1 MAFGFFTRTGR
12 SVGLA
17 FLLAVSS
24 LVLVAVESPQ
34 AVSAS
39 TGCTSGS
46 VSTTT
51 EIGRNYLGESDEFF
65 SAPRVSSDRKLH
77 RYTKVTFT
85 SNGVSDASCTW
96 VAPAGVTTGQ
106 VLAVGG
112 GGAGGTY
119 FGGGGG
125 GGAMYLNKLPVITP
139 GQSYA
144 ITVGI
149 GGASVPISCIPNCNG
164 GNGHASQIENIG
176 WAGGG
181 SGGGGNTNESLGSYE
196 CTSTDANNNSV
207 ACGGGGG
214 AAAPIEGGQLAQN
227 WPTSHG
233 VPFGAAVGTMYYQ
246 GGGSQKLAV
255 TEAGGDGGVGIAD
268 SYILN
273 TATALEYLSGG
284 GGGAGHTYANG
295 KWGSG
300 DSLTCGTDWMFNCAL
315 GASGWRMPFY
325 PDSVSMSP
333 FGGGGGGLFINAKP
347 TRGSRLQGVFSF
359 SSSQFKF
366 PTVPSLVTSSGGA
379 SASYNPLTA
388 SGTAATAGLAN
399 YGGGGGAGG
408 GILATDGT
416 ITSDET
422 LSRGGNG
429 GSGVVSILYYERPEI
444 SGGQSTLTTSFG
456 VAASTEAFSAAKGN
470 LPITQDMTLSS
481 TPTYT
486 WSVTNTSGS
495 ALSGVSVDSNGVV
508 TVAADKTVGIYEALV
523 KATDGIGS
531 VTSVPLTIEVTRR
544 LQTPLYFFITTA
556 PVNPHIGAPI
566 YQPWVNGGSSTRS
579 KQITI
584 DPSSSSVCSIT
595 NNTVSQYWVTGKVSF
610 IGIGNCILNVEQPG
624 DANYEAA
631 HLSQTVVVTPRDD
644 QTPLA
649 FTSTAPV
656 NHHVGGTP
664 YTVKVSGGSSSK
676 SRIISIDETSS
687 TVCSISGTTSG
698 SAVTFTEVGDCII
711 NVDQAGDYNYNSAHA
726 SQTVTVTARSSQAA
740 LSVTTPTGAY
750 VGLDFIPVVSGGSGD
765 GQVTISLASY
775 SSPYCS
781 ISGVG
786 TDVVITALA
795 VGSCVMLVN
804 KAADY
809 NYDAATEITQLFMI
823 YETRSLAVD
832 VGSYQKVYQYSGT
845 TIDVL
850 PTVKV
855 NGSFSVSYDMRISDE
870 TSKIS
875 GQPICNLTSKYDL
888 HITGIGTCKFFAIDS
903 DNRYFYSQ
911 SPMQT
916 IYVVAPGDTTL
927 PTVTSV
933 AGFRDGVYSTGQK
946 ISILVTMSERVIVT
960 GTPRI
965 QLNTGVSGRYA
976 NYVSGNYANT
986 LLFEYT
992 AQAGDQTSDLDYA
1005 NVSALQLNGGSIDD
1019 FSANSADITLASPG
1033 SARSLGYAS
1042 SIGVNP
1048 AATTTSTTTST
1059 TTTTVPIPTGL
1070 TPTFSN
1076 AVPTLDGFTF
1086 TITNF
1091 SADYTYFLSVS
1102 RGSISRTNEV
1112 VTVTGVDPGE
1122 AVGVLVIT
1130 DRSGYAQSDSSL
1142 TAAAAATTTT
1152 TSTSTT
1158 TTTTTLSPTTTVVQ
1172 STTTSSVAPEDST
1185 TTTVAGISQVTTT
1198 TIAGV
1203 STTVAP
1209 KSGNVAES
1217 SPTIIVSAPSGS
1229 GGVATIV
1236 AFVAPVVTRVLP
1248 IGKSTTIKSLATYFK
1263 LVAPSGAK
1271 LSARIASSSGKICR
1285 IVSTSVKALKKGTCT
1300 LSITMK
1306 PKKGKSLTKSGK
1318 ILVK

>member
-1 MAFGFFTRTGR
+1 MVSGSFSRNGG
-12 SVGLA
+12 SIGLA
-17 FLLAVSS
+17 FVLAVSS

-51 EIGRNYLGESDEFF
+51 EIGRNYLGESDEFV

-149 GGASVPISCIPNCNG
+149 GGASVPISCLPNCNG

-196 CTSTDANNNSV
+196 CTSTDANNTSV

-227 WPTSHG
+227 RPTSHG

-273 TATALEYLSGG
+273 TSTALEYLSGG
-284 GGGAGHTYANG
+284 GGGAGYTNANG

-325 PDSVSMSP
+325 PDSVSISP

-416 ITSDET
+416 ITPDAT

-429 GSGVVSILYYERPEI
+429 GSGVVSIIYYERPEI

-456 VAASTEAFSAAKGN
+456 VAASTEAFTAANGN
-470 LPITQDMTLSS
+470 LPITQDMSLSS

-495 ALSGVSVDSNGVV
+495 ALSGVSVDSSGVV
-508 TVAADKTVGIYEALV
+508 SVAADKTVGIYEAVV

-531 VTSVPLTIEVTRR
+531 TTSVPLTIEVTRR
-544 LQTPLYFFITTA
+544 LQTPLYFFFTTA

-584 DPSSSSVCSIT
+584 DPSSTSVCSIT
-595 NNTVSQYWVTGKVSF
+595 GNNLSRYSVTGKVSF
-610 IGIGNCILNVEQPG
+610 IGVGNCIQNVEQPG

-631 HLSQTVVVTPRDD
+631 RLSQTVIVTPRDD

-664 YTVKVSGGSSSK
+664 YTVTVSGGSSSK

-687 TVCSISGTTSG
+687 AVCSISGTTSG
-698 SAVTFTEVGDCII
+698 SAVTFAEVGDCII

-750 VGLDFIPVVSGGSGD
+750 VGLDFIPLVSGGSGD
-765 GQVTISLASY
+765 GQVTISIASY
-775 SSPYCS
+775 SAPYCS

-786 TDVVITALA
+786 TDVVVTALA

-809 NYDAATEITQLFMI
+809 NYDEATEITQLFMI
-823 YETRSLAVD
+823 YATRSLV
-832 VGSYQKVYQYSGT
+832 VNSGSFQKVYQYSGT
-845 TIDVL
+845 TLDVL
-850 PTVKV
+850 PTVTI
-855 NGSFSVSYDMRISDE
+855 NGSFSPSYDMRISDE
-870 TSKIS
+870 TTKIS

-888 HITGIGTCKFFAIDS
+888 HITGIGTCKFFAIDT
-903 DNRYFYSQ
+903 DNQYFYSQ

-916 IYVVAPGDTTL
+916 IYVVAPGDSMR

-933 AGFRDGVYSTGQK
+933 GGFSNGIFTTGQK
-946 ISILVTMSERVIVT
+946 ISILVTMSEGVIVT
-960 GTPRI
+960 GTPR
-965 QLNTGVSGRYA
+965 LHLDTGASGRYA
-976 NYVSGNYANT
+976 NYVSGSYGNT
-986 LLFEYT
+986 LIFEYT
-992 AQAGDQTSDLDYA
+992 AQTGDEITDLDY
-1005 NVSALQLNGGSIDD
+1005 VGTSSLQLNGGTIAD
-1019 FSANSADITLASPG
+1019 FSDNAIVATLPSPG
-1033 SARSLGYAS
+1033 SVGSLGHAS
-1042 SIGVNP
+1042 NIGVNP
-1048 AATTTSTTTST
+1048 AATTTTSTTST
-1059 TTTTVPIPTGL
+1059 TTTTVPILAGL
-1070 TPTFSN
+1070 TPTFSD
-1076 AVPTLDGFTF
+1076 AVPTLDGFMF
-1086 TITNF
+1086 TITNY
-1091 SADYTYFLSVS
+1091 SADYTYFLAVS

-1122 AVGVLVIT
+1122 TVGVLVLT
-1130 DRSGYAQSDSSL
+1130 DRSGHSQSNSSL
-1142 TAAAAATTTT
+1142 TAAAATTTT
-1152 TSTSTT
+1152 TTSTT
-1158 TTTTTLSPTTTVVQ
+1158 TTTTT
-1172 STTTSSVAPEDST
+1172 
-1185 TTTVAGISQVTTT
+1185 TTTVAQSNTTST
-1198 TIAGV
+1198 VAPEV
-1203 STTVAP
+1203 STTAAPASVAAA
-1209 KSGNVAES
+1209 GAT
-1217 SPTIIVSAPSGS
+1217 PTVIFSAPSGTS
-1229 GGVATIV
+1229 GLATIV
-1236 AFVAPVVTRVLP
+1236 AFNAPVTKYMMKV
-1248 IGKSTTIKSLATYFK
+1248 GKSTSFKSLATNLK
-1263 LVAPSGAK
+1263 LVVPSGAK
-1271 LSARIASSSGKICR
+1271 LSARVSSSASKICR
-1285 IVSTSVKALKKGTCT
+1285 VSGSSVKALKRGFCS

-1306 PKKGKSLTKSGK
+1306 PKKGKSSTKSGK

>member
-1 MAFGFFTRTGR
+1 MGFLHHSRRTG
-12 SVGLA
+12 SIGLA
-17 FLLAVSS
+17 ILLVLSS
-24 LVLVAVESPQ
+24 LVMVAVEAPQ
-34 AVSAS
+34 IVSAS

-46 VSTTT
+46 VATTT
-51 EIGRNYLGESDEFF
+51 EIGRNYLGESDEFV

-227 WPTSHG
+227 RPTSHG
-233 VPFGAAVGTMYYQ
+233 VPFGAAIGTMYYQ

-255 TEAGGDGGVGIAD
+255 TEAGGDGGIGIAD
-268 SYILN
+268 SYILD
-273 TATALEYLSGG
+273 TSAESEYLSGG
-284 GGGAGHTYANG
+284 GGGAGYTDANG
-295 KWGSG
+295 QWGSG
-300 DSLTCGTDWMFNCAL
+300 SALTCGTIWSVNCAL

-325 PDSVSMSP
+325 PESVSMSTY
-333 FGGGGGGLFINAKP
+333 GGGGGGLYINTKP
-347 TRGSRLQGVFSF
+347 SSCNRCAGVYSYR
-359 SSSQFKF
+359 SGTFKF
-366 PTVPSLVTSSGGA
+366 PTVPSEVTSSGGT
-379 SASYNPLTA
+379 SASYSILTS
-388 SGTAATAGLAN
+388 SGTPATSGLAH

-408 GILATDGT
+408 GTMATDRT
-416 ITSDET
+416 ISADAT

-429 GSGVVSILYYERPEI
+429 GSGVVSIIYYERPEI

-456 VAASTEAFSAAKGN
+456 VAASTEPFTAAKGN

-531 VTSVPLTIEVTRR
+531 VTSVPLTIEVTKR

-579 KQITI
+579 KQITV
-584 DPSSSSVCSIT
+584 DPSSSSVCSIA
-595 NNTVSQYWVTGKVSF
+595 NNNLSQYSVTGKVSF

-631 HLSQTVVVTPRDD
+631 RLSQTVVVTPRDD

-656 NHHVGGTP
+656 NHHVGGTA
-664 YTVKVSGGSSSK
+664 YTVTVSGGSSSK
-676 SRIISIDETSS
+676 SRIISIDEMSS
-687 TVCSISGTTSG
+687 SVCSISGTTSG
-698 SAVTFTEVGDCII
+698 SSVTFTEIGDCII
-711 NVDQAGDYNYNSAHA
+711 NVDQAGDYYYNSAHA

-781 ISGVG
+781 ITGVG

-823 YETRSLAVD
+823 YATRSLV
-832 VGSYQKVYQYSGT
+832 VNSGSFQKVYQYSGT
-845 TIDVL
+845 TLDVL
-850 PTVKV
+850 PTVTI
-855 NGSFSVSYDMRISDE
+855 NGSFSPSYDMRISNE
-870 TSKIS
+870 TTKIS

-888 HITGIGTCKFFAIDS
+888 HITGIGTCKFFAIDT
-903 DNRYFYSQ
+903 DNQYFYSQ

-916 IYVVAPGDTTL
+916 IYVVAPGDSMR

-933 AGFRDGVYSTGQK
+933 VGFSNGIFTTGQK
-946 ISILVTMSERVIVT
+946 ISIVVTMSERVIVT

-965 QLNTGVSGRYA
+965 HLNTGASGRYA

-1005 NVSALQLNGGSIDD
+1005 SVSALQLNGGSIDD
-1019 FSANSADITLASPG
+1019 FSANSADITLVSPG
-1033 SARSLGYAS
+1033 SAGSLGYAS

-1076 AVPTLDGFTF
+1076 AVPTIDGFTF
-1086 TITNF
+1086 TITNY

-1122 AVGVLVIT
+1122 TVGVLVLT
-1130 DRSGYAQSDSSL
+1130 DRTGYTQSDNSL
-1142 TAAAAATTTT
+1142 TAAAATTTT
-1152 TSTSTT
+1152 TTTS
-1158 TTTTTLSPTTTVVQ
+1158 LSPTTTVVR
-1172 STTTSSVAPEDST
+1172 SNTTSTVAPE
-1185 TTTVAGISQVTTT
+1185 VSQ
-1198 TIAGV
+1198 
-1203 STTVAP
+1203 TTVAP
-1209 KSGNVAES
+1209 KSGSATES
-1217 SPTIIVSAPSGS
+1217 SPTAIVSAPSGT
-1229 GGVATIV
+1229 GGMATVV
-1236 AFVAPVVTRVLP
+1236 AFVAPVATRVLL
-1248 IGKSTTIKSLATYFK
+1248 IGKSTTIKSLATYLK
-1263 LVAPSGAK
+1263 LVVPSGAK
-1271 LSARIASSSGKICR
+1271 LSARIANSSGKICR
-1285 IVSTSVKALKKGTCT
+1285 VVSTSVKALKKGTCT

-1306 PKKGKSLTKSGK
+1306 PKKGKSITKSGK

>member
-1 MAFGFFTRTGR
+1 MVSGSFSRNGG
-12 SVGLA
+12 SIGLA
-17 FLLAVSS
+17 FVLAVSS

-51 EIGRNYLGESDEFF
+51 EIGRNYLGESDEFV

-149 GGASVPISCIPNCNG
+149 GGASVPISCLPNCNG

-196 CTSTDANNNSV
+196 CTSTDANNTSV

-227 WPTSHG
+227 RPTSHG

-273 TATALEYLSGG
+273 TSTALEYLSGG
-284 GGGAGHTYANG
+284 GGGAGYTNANG

-325 PDSVSMSP
+325 PDSVSISP

-416 ITSDET
+416 ITSDAT

-429 GSGVVSILYYERPEI
+429 GSGVVSIIYYERPEI

-470 LPITQDMTLSS
+470 LPITQDMSLSS

-495 ALSGVSVDSNGVV
+495 ALSGISVDSSGVV
-508 TVAADKTVGIYEALV
+508 SVAADKTVGIYEAVV

-531 VTSVPLTIEVTRR
+531 TTSVPLTIEVTKR
-544 LQTPLYFFITTA
+544 LQTPLYFFFTTA

-584 DPSSSSVCSIT
+584 DPSSTSVCSIT
-595 NNTVSQYWVTGKVSF
+595 GNNLSQYSVTGKVSF
-610 IGIGNCILNVEQPG
+610 IGVGNCILNVEQPG

-631 HLSQTVVVTPRDD
+631 RLSQTVVVTPRDD

-664 YTVKVSGGSSSK
+664 YTVTVSGGSSSK

-809 NYDAATEITQLFMI
+809 NYDAASEVTRLFMI

-832 VGSYQKVYQYSGT
+832 VDSYQKVYQYLGT

-850 PTVKV
+850 PTVKID
-855 NGSFSVSYDMRISDE
+855 GSFSPSYDMRISDE
-870 TSKIS
+870 TTKIS

-888 HITGIGTCKFFAIDS
+888 HITGVGTCKFFAIDT

-965 QLNTGVSGRYA
+965 QLNTGASGRYA
-976 NYVSGNYANT
+976 NYVSGNYADT

-1019 FSANSADITLASPG
+1019 FSANSAVITLVSPG
-1033 SARSLGYAS
+1033 SAGSLGYAS

-1048 AATTTSTTTST
+1048 AAATTTTTTST
-1059 TTTTVPIPTGL
+1059 TTTTVPVASGL

-1076 AVPTLDGFTF
+1076 AVPLVDGFTF
-1086 TITNF
+1086 IITNF
-1091 SADYTYFLSVS
+1091 SADYTYFLAVS

-1122 AVGVLVIT
+1122 TVGVLVIT
-1130 DRSGYAQSDSSL
+1130 DRIGYAQSDSSL
-1142 TAAAAATTTT
+1142 TAAAA
-1152 TSTSTT
+1152 T

-1172 STTTSSVAPEDST
+1172 STTTSSVAPEVST

-1209 KSGNVAES
+1209 TSGSVAES
-1217 SPTIIVSAPSGS
+1217 SPAIIVSAPSGS

-1236 AFVAPVVTRVLP
+1236 AFVAPVVTRVLL

-1263 LVAPSGAK
+1263 LVVPSGAK

>member
-1 MAFGFFTRTGR
+1 MAFGSFSRTGR

-17 FLLAVSS
+17 VVLVLSS
-24 LVLVAVESPQ
+24 LVMVAVESPQ
-34 AVSAS
+34 PVSAS

-51 EIGRNYLGESDEFF
+51 EIGRNYLGESDEFV

-125 GGAMYLNKLPVITP
+125 GGAMYFNKLPVITP

-164 GNGHASQIENIG
+164 GNGHASEIENIG

-181 SGGGGNTNESLGSYE
+181 TGGGGNTTDSVGSYE
-196 CTSTDANNNSV
+196 CLSADENNNSV
-207 ACGGGGG
+207 ACGAGGG
-214 AAAPIEGGQLAQN
+214 AAAPIEGGQIAQN
-227 WPTSHG
+227 RPTLHG
-233 VPFGAAVGTMYYQ
+233 SPFGAAVGTMYYQ

-255 TEAGGDGGVGIAD
+255 TEAGGDGGVGLAD
-268 SYILN
+268 SYILDTS
-273 TATALEYLSGG
+273 TASEYLSGG
-284 GGGAGHTYANG
+284 GGGAGYTYANS
-295 KWGSG
+295 KWGS
-300 DSLTCGTDWMFNCAL
+300 SRVLTCGTDWMFNCAL

-325 PDSVSMSP
+325 PDSVSISP
-333 FGGGGGGLFINAKP
+333 YGGGGGGLFINAKP

-388 SGTAATAGLAN
+388 SGTSATAGLAN

-416 ITSDET
+416 ITSDAT

-429 GSGVVSILYYERPEI
+429 GSGVVSIIYYERPEV
-444 SGGQSTLTTSFG
+444 SGGRSTLTTSFG
-456 VAASTEAFSAAKGN
+456 VAASTETFTVAKGN
-470 LPITQDMTLSS
+470 LPITQDMSLSS

-486 WSVTNTSGS
+486 WSVTATNGS
-495 ALSGVSVDSNGVV
+495 ALSGVTVNASGVV
-508 TVAADKTVGIYEALV
+508 TVAATKTVGIYEALV

-531 VTSVPLTIEVTRR
+531 TTSVPLTIEVTKR
-544 LQTPLYFFITTA
+544 LQTPLYFFWKTA

-566 YQPWVNGGSSTRS
+566 YEPWADGGSSSRS
-579 KQITI
+579 KRITI
-584 DPSSSSVCSIT
+584 DPRSSSVCSISD
-595 NNTVSQYWVTGKVSF
+595 NNSYQYQVTGKVSF
-610 IGIGNCILNVEQPG
+610 IGVGDCIINVDQPG

-664 YTVKVSGGSSSK
+664 YTVTVSGGSSSK
-676 SRIISIDETSS
+676 SRIISIEETSS
-687 TVCSISGTTSG
+687 AVCSISGTTSG

-750 VGLDFIPVVSGGSGD
+750 VGLDFMPVVSGGSGD

-781 ISGVG
+781 ITGVG

-823 YETRSLAVD
+823 YETRSLV
-832 VGSYQKVYQYSGT
+832 VNSGSFQKVYQYSGT
-845 TIDVL
+845 TLDVL
-850 PTVKV
+850 PTVTI
-855 NGSFSVSYDMRISDE
+855 NGSFSPSYNMRISDD
-870 TSKIS
+870 TTKIS

-888 HITGIGTCKFFAIDS
+888 HITGVGTCKFFAIDT
-903 DNRYFYSQ
+903 DNQYFYSQ

-916 IYVVAPGDTTL
+916 IYVVAPGDTTR

-933 AGFRDGVYSTGQK
+933 VGFSNGIFTTGQK
-946 ISILVTMSERVIVT
+946 ISIVVTMSERVIVT

-965 QLNTGVSGRYA
+965 HLNTGASGRYA

-1019 FSANSADITLASPG
+1019 FSANSADITLVSPG
-1033 SARSLGYAS
+1033 SAGSMGYAS
-1042 SIGVNP
+1042 NIGVNP
-1048 AATTTSTTTST
+1048 AATTTTSTTST
-1059 TTTTVPIPTGL
+1059 TTTTVPISAGL
-1070 TPTFSN
+1070 TPMFSD
-1076 AVPTLDGFTF
+1076 AVPTLDGFMF
-1086 TITNF
+1086 TITNY
-1091 SADYTYFLSVS
+1091 SADYTYFLAVS

-1122 AVGVLVIT
+1122 TVGVLVLT
-1130 DRSGYAQSDSSL
+1130 DRSGHSQSNSSL
-1142 TAAAAATTTT
+1142 TAAAATTTT
-1152 TSTSTT
+1152 TTSTTT
-1158 TTTTTLSPTTTVVQ
+1158 TTTTTLSPTTTVA
-1172 STTTSSVAPEDST
+1172 STVPQES
-1185 TTTVAGISQVTTT
+1185 TTTVAVSGPATTASPASVVT
-1198 TIAGV
+1198 AGANP
-1203 STTVAP
+1203 TV
-1209 KSGNVAES
+1209 
-1217 SPTIIVSAPSGS
+1217 IVSAPSGT
-1229 GGVATIV
+1229 GGIATIV
-1236 AFVAPVVTRVLP
+1236 AFTAPVATRILL
-1248 IGKSTTIKSLATYFK
+1248 IGKSTTIKSLATYLK
-1263 LVAPSGAK
+1263 LVVPSGAK
-1271 LSARIASSSGKICR
+1271 LSARIANSSGKICR
-1285 IVSTSVKALKKGTCT
+1285 VVSTSVKALKKGTCT

>member
-1 MAFGFFTRTGR
+1 
-12 SVGLA
+12 
-17 FLLAVSS
+17 
-24 LVLVAVESPQ
+24 
-34 AVSAS
+34 
-39 TGCTSGS
+39 
-46 VSTTT
+46 
-51 EIGRNYLGESDEFF
+51 
-65 SAPRVSSDRKLH
+65 
-77 RYTKVTFT
+77 
-85 SNGVSDASCTW
+85 
-96 VAPAGVTTGQ
+96 
-106 VLAVGG
+106 
-112 GGAGGTY
+112 
-119 FGGGGG
+119 
-125 GGAMYLNKLPVITP
+125 
-139 GQSYA
+139 
-144 ITVGI
+144 
-149 GGASVPISCIPNCNG
+149 
-164 GNGHASQIENIG
+164 
-176 WAGGG
+176 
-181 SGGGGNTNESLGSYE
+181 
-196 CTSTDANNNSV
+196 
-207 ACGGGGG
+207 
-214 AAAPIEGGQLAQN
+214 
-227 WPTSHG
+227 
-233 VPFGAAVGTMYYQ
+233 
-246 GGGSQKLAV
+246 
-255 TEAGGDGGVGIAD
+255 
-268 SYILN
+268 
-273 TATALEYLSGG
+273 
-284 GGGAGHTYANG
+284 
-295 KWGSG
+295 
-300 DSLTCGTDWMFNCAL
+300 
-315 GASGWRMPFY
+315 
-325 PDSVSMSP
+325 
-333 FGGGGGGLFINAKP
+333 
-347 TRGSRLQGVFSF
+347 
-359 SSSQFKF
+359 
-366 PTVPSLVTSSGGA
+366 
-379 SASYNPLTA
+379 
-388 SGTAATAGLAN
+388 
-399 YGGGGGAGG
+399 
-408 GILATDGT
+408 
-416 ITSDET
+416 
-422 LSRGGNG
+422 
-429 GSGVVSILYYERPEI
+429 
-444 SGGQSTLTTSFG
+444 
-456 VAASTEAFSAAKGN
+456 
-470 LPITQDMTLSS
+470 
-481 TPTYT
+481 
-486 WSVTNTSGS
+486 
-495 ALSGVSVDSNGVV
+495 
-508 TVAADKTVGIYEALV
+508 
-523 KATDGIGS
+523 
-531 VTSVPLTIEVTRR
+531 
-544 LQTPLYFFITTA
+544 
-556 PVNPHIGAPI
+556 
-566 YQPWVNGGSSTRS
+566 
-579 KQITI
+579 
-584 DPSSSSVCSIT
+584 VCSIT
-595 NNTVSQYWVTGKVSF
+595 GNNLSQYSVTGKVSF
-610 IGIGNCILNVEQPG
+610 IGVGNCILNVEQPG

-631 HLSQTVVVTPRDD
+631 RLSQTVVVTPRDD

-664 YTVKVSGGSSSK
+664 YTVTVSGGSSSK

-750 VGLDFIPVVSGGSGD
+750 VGLDFTPVVSGGSGD
-765 GQVTISLASY
+765 GQVTISIASY

-781 ISGVG
+781 ITGVG

-809 NYDAATEITQLFMI
+809 NYDAASEVTRLFMI

-832 VGSYQKVYQYSGT
+832 VDSYQKVYQYLGT

-850 PTVKV
+850 PTVKID
-855 NGSFSVSYDMRISDE
+855 GSFSPSYDMRISDE
-870 TSKIS
+870 TTKIS
-875 GQPICNLTSKYDL
+875 GHPICNLTSKYDL
-888 HITGIGTCKFFAIDS
+888 HITGVGTCKFFAIDT

-1019 FSANSADITLASPG
+1019 FSANSADITLVSPG
-1033 SARSLGYAS
+1033 SAGSLGYAS
-1042 SIGVNP
+1042 NIGVNP
-1048 AATTTSTTTST
+1048 PATTTSTTTST

-1076 AVPTLDGFTF
+1076 AVPLVDGFTF
-1086 TITNF
+1086 IITNF
-1091 SADYTYFLSVS
+1091 SADYTYFLAVS

-1122 AVGVLVIT
+1122 TVGVLVIT
-1130 DRSGYAQSDSSL
+1130 DRIGYAQSDSSL
-1142 TAAAAATTTT
+1142 TAAAA
-1152 TSTSTT
+1152 T

-1172 STTTSSVAPEDST
+1172 STTTSSVAPEVST

-1209 KSGNVAES
+1209 KSGSVAES
-1217 SPTIIVSAPSGS
+1217 SPAIIVSAPSGS

-1236 AFVAPVVTRVLP
+1236 AFVAPVVTRVLL

-1263 LVAPSGAK
+1263 LVVPSGAK

>member
-1 MAFGFFTRTGR
+1 MGFLHHSRRTG
-12 SVGLA
+12 SIGLA
-17 FLLAVSS
+17 ILLVLSS
-24 LVLVAVESPQ
+24 LVMVAVEAPQ
-34 AVSAS
+34 IVSAS

-46 VSTTT
+46 VATTT
-51 EIGRNYLGESDEFF
+51 EIGRNYLGESDEFV

-181 SGGGGNTNESLGSYE
+181 SGGGGNTDESLGSYE

-227 WPTSHG
+227 RPTSHG

-255 TEAGGDGGVGIAD
+255 TEAGGNGGIGIAD
-268 SYILN
+268 SYILD
-273 TATALEYLSGG
+273 TSAASEYLSGG
-284 GGGAGHTYANG
+284 GGGAGYTDANG
-295 KWGSG
+295 QWGSG
-300 DSLTCGTDWMFNCAL
+300 SALTCGTIWSVNCAL

-325 PDSVSMSP
+325 PESVSMSTY
-333 FGGGGGGLFINAKP
+333 GGGGGGLYINTKP
-347 TRGSRLQGVFSF
+347 SSCNRCAGVYSYR
-359 SSSQFKF
+359 SGTFKF
-366 PTVPSLVTSSGGA
+366 PTVPSEVTSSGGT
-379 SASYNPLTA
+379 SASYSILTS
-388 SGTAATAGLAN
+388 SGTPATSGLAH

-408 GILATDGT
+408 GTMATDRT
-416 ITSDET
+416 ISADAT

-429 GSGVVSILYYERPEI
+429 GSGVVSIIYYERPEI
-444 SGGQSTLTTSFG
+444 ADGQSTLTTSYG
-456 VAASTEAFSAAKGN
+456 VAAVTSAFTASKGN

-495 ALSGVSVDSNGVV
+495 ALSGVSIDSNGVV
-508 TVAADKTVGIYEALV
+508 TVAADKSVGIYEALV

-531 VTSVPLTIEVTRR
+531 TTSVPLTIEVTKR
-544 LQTPLYFFITTA
+544 LQTPLYFFFTTA

-584 DPSSSSVCSIT
+584 DPSSSSICSIT
-595 NNTVSQYWVTGKVSF
+595 GNNLSQYAVTGKVSF
-610 IGIGNCILNVEQPG
+610 IGVGNCILNIEQPG

-631 HLSQTVVVTPRDD
+631 RLSQTVIVTPRDD

-664 YTVKVSGGSSSK
+664 YTVTVSGGSSSK

-687 TVCSISGTTSG
+687 AVCSISGTSSG
-698 SAVTFTEVGDCII
+698 SAVTFLEVGDCVI
-711 NVDQAGDYNYNSAHA
+711 NVDQDGDYYYNSAHA
-726 SQTVTVTARSSQAA
+726 SQTVTVTARSNQSA
-740 LSVTTPTGAY
+740 LSITVPTGAY
-750 VGLDFIPVVSGGSGD
+750 VGLDFVPIVTGGDGV
-765 GQVTISLASY
+765 GQVTISIASY
-775 SSPYCS
+775 SAAYCS

-786 TDVVITALA
+786 TDVVVTSTA
-795 VGSCVMLVN
+795 VGSCVLVAN
-804 KAADY
+804 KSADY
-809 NYDAATEITQLFMI
+809 NYDAASEVSRLFMI

-832 VGSYQKVYQYSGT
+832 VDSYQKVYQYSGT
-845 TIDVL
+845 TIDAF
-850 PTVKV
+850 PTVQV
-855 NGSFSVSYDMRISDE
+855 NGSFSPSYDMRIADD
-870 TSKIS
+870 TTQIS
-875 GQPICNLTSKYDL
+875 GQPICNFVSKYDL
-888 HITGIGTCKFFAIDS
+888 HFTGIGTCKFFAIDS

-911 SPMQT
+911 SPTQT
-916 IYVVAPGDTTL
+916 VFVIAPGDTIR
-927 PTVTSV
+927 PTVSSV
-933 AGFRDGVYSTGQK
+933 VGFRDGVYSTGQK
-946 ISILVTMSERVIVT
+946 ISILVTLSERVIVT

-965 QLNTGVSGRYA
+965 HLNTGASGRYA

-1005 NVSALQLNGGSIDD
+1005 TVSALQLNGGSIDD
-1019 FSANSADITLASPG
+1019 FSANSTDITLASPG
-1033 SARSLGYAS
+1033 SAGSLGYAS

-1048 AATTTSTTTST
+1048 AATTTTSTTST
-1059 TTTTVPIPTGL
+1059 TTTTVPISAGL
-1070 TPTFSN
+1070 TPTFSD

-1086 TITNF
+1086 TITNY
-1091 SADYTYFLSVS
+1091 SADYTYFLAVS

-1122 AVGVLVIT
+1122 TVGVLVLT
-1130 DRSGYAQSDSSL
+1130 DRSGHSQSNSSL
-1142 TAAAAATTTT
+1142 TAAAATTTT
-1152 TSTSTT
+1152 TTSTT
-1158 TTTTTLSPTTTVVQ
+1158 TTTTTILSPTTTVVR
-1172 STTTSSVAPEDST
+1172 SNTTSTVAPE
-1185 TTTVAGISQVTTT
+1185 VSQ
-1198 TIAGV
+1198 
-1203 STTVAP
+1203 TTVAP
-1209 KSGNVAES
+1209 KSGSATES
-1217 SPTIIVSAPSGS
+1217 SPTVIVSTPSGT
-1229 GGVATIV
+1229 GGMATVV
-1236 AFVAPVVTRVLP
+1236 AFVAPVATRVLLL
-1248 IGKSTTIKSLATYFK
+1248 GKSTTIKSLATYLK
-1263 LVAPSGAK
+1263 LVVPSGAK

-1285 IVSTSVKALKKGTCT
+1285 VVSTSVKALKKGTCT

>member
-1 MAFGFFTRTGR
+1 MSFRLLSRRAG
-12 SVGLA
+12 SIGLA
-17 FLLAVSS
+17 VVLVLSS

-34 AVSAS
+34 PVSAS

-51 EIGRNYLGESDEFF
+51 EIGRNYLGETDEFYG
-65 SAPRVSSDRKLH
+65 APRVSSDRKLH

-181 SGGGGNTNESLGSYE
+181 SGGGGNTSESLGSYE

-207 ACGGGGG
+207 ACGAGGG
-214 AAAPIEGGQLAQN
+214 AAAPIHGGELAQN
-227 WPTSHG
+227 RPTLHG
-233 VPFGAAVGTMYYQ
+233 SPYGAAVGTMYYQ

-268 SYILN
+268 SYILGTP
-273 TATALEYLSGG
+273 TASEFLSGG
-284 GGGAGHTYANG
+284 GGGAGYTDANSR
-295 KWGSG
+295 WASG
-300 DSLTCGTDWMFNCAL
+300 DSLTCGTVWSFNCAL

-325 PDSVSMSP
+325 PESVSMSTY
-333 FGGGGGGLFINAKP
+333 GGGGGGLYINTKP
-347 TRGSRLQGVFSF
+347 SSCNRCAGVYSYR
-359 SSSQFKF
+359 SGTFKF
-366 PTVPSLVTSSGGA
+366 PTVPSEITSSGGT
-379 SASYNPLTA
+379 SASYSLLTS
-388 SGTAATAGLAN
+388 SGTPATSGLAH

-408 GILATDGT
+408 GIMATDRT
-416 ITSDET
+416 ISADAT

-429 GSGVVSILYYERPEI
+429 GSGVVSIIYYERPEI

-456 VAASTEAFSAAKGN
+456 VAASTEAFTAAKGN

-495 ALSGVSVDSNGVV
+495 ALSGVSIDSSGVV
-508 TVAADKTVGIYEALV
+508 TVAANKTVGIYEALV

-531 VTSVPLTIEVTRR
+531 TTSAPLTIEVTKR
-544 LQTPLYFFITTA
+544 LQTPLYFFFTTA

-566 YQPWVNGGSSTRS
+566 YEPWVQGGSSIRS

-584 DPSSSSVCSIT
+584 DPSSTSVCSIT
-595 NNTVSQYWVTGKVSF
+595 GNNLSQYAVTGKVSF
-610 IGIGNCILNVEQPG
+610 IGVGNCILNIEQPG
-624 DANYEAA
+624 DTNYEATR
-631 HLSQTVVVTPRDD
+631 LSQTVVVTPRDD
-644 QTPLA
+644 QTPLT

-656 NHHVGGTP
+656 NHHVGGTA
-664 YTVKVSGGSSSK
+664 YMVTVSGGSSSK
-676 SRIISIDETSS
+676 SRILSIDATSS
-687 TVCSISGTTSG
+687 SVCSISGTTSG

-750 VGLDFIPVVSGGSGD
+750 VGLDFVPVVSGGSGN

-781 ISGVG
+781 ITGVG
-786 TDVVITALA
+786 TDVVVTAKS

-809 NYDAATEITQLFMI
+809 SYDAATEITQLFMI

-832 VGSYQKVYQYSGT
+832 SGSYQKVYQYSGA

-850 PTVKV
+850 PSVKV
-855 NGSFSVSYDMRISDE
+855 DGSFSPSYDMRIADD
-870 TSKIS
+870 TTKIG

-888 HITGIGTCKFFAIDS
+888 HITGVGTCKFFAIDT

-911 SPMQT
+911 SPIQT
-916 IYVVAPGDTTL
+916 IYVVAPGDITR
-927 PTVTSV
+927 PNVSSV
-933 AGFRDGVYSTGQK
+933 VGFRDGAYTTGQK

-965 QLNTGVSGRYA
+965 HLNTGATGRYA
-976 NYVSGNYANT
+976 NYVSGNYSNT
-986 LLFEYT
+986 LIFEYT
-992 AQAGDQTSDLDYA
+992 AQTGDEITDLDY
-1005 NVSALQLNGGSIDD
+1005 VSTSSLQLNGGTITD
-1019 FSANSADITLASPG
+1019 FSDNTIVSTLASPG
-1033 SARSLGYAS
+1033 SAGSLGYAS
-1042 SIGVNP
+1042 NIGVNP
-1048 AATTTSTTTST
+1048 AATTTTSTTST
-1059 TTTTVPIPTGL
+1059 TTTTVPISAGL
-1070 TPTFSN
+1070 TPTFSD

-1086 TITNF
+1086 TITNY
-1091 SADYTYFLSVS
+1091 SADYTYVLAVS

-1112 VTVTGVDPGE
+1112 VTVTGVDHGE
-1122 AVGVLVIT
+1122 TVGVLVLT
-1130 DRSGYAQSDSSL
+1130 DRSGHSQSNSSL
-1142 TAAAAATTTT
+1142 IAAAATTSTTST
-1152 TSTSTT
+1152 TSTS

-1172 STTTSSVAPEDST
+1172 SNVTSTVAPEVS
-1185 TTTVAGISQVTTT
+1185 TTTVAGVSQVTTT
-1198 TIAGV
+1198 TIDGV
-1203 STTVAP
+1203 STTSAP
-1209 KSGNVAES
+1209 KSGSVTES
-1217 SPTIIVSAPSGS
+1217 SPTVIVSAPSGS
-1229 GGVATIV
+1229 GGAATIV
-1236 AFVAPVVTRVLP
+1236 AFVVPVAPRV
-1248 IGKSTTIKSLATYFK
+1248 IKVGSSATIRSLAISLQ
-1263 LVAPSGAK
+1263 LVVPSGAI
-1271 LSARIASSSGKICR
+1271 LIAKISSSSTKVCR
-1285 IVSTSVKALKKGTCT
+1285 ILKTSVKAVKVGTCS